1 MVPILCQNDVKM
13 DAKINGISYLFAKGE
28 NARNYLFYNRKRA
41 SGHRRIHANSM
52 KNLFKFD
59 ARKKYAKSMEN
70 YAKMDPKWR
79 PKSLDK
85 LKICDKRHQK

>member
-1 MVPILCQNDVKM
+1 MVPKLCQNDIRM
-13 DAKINGISYLFAKGE
+13 DAKIDGFSYLFAKGE